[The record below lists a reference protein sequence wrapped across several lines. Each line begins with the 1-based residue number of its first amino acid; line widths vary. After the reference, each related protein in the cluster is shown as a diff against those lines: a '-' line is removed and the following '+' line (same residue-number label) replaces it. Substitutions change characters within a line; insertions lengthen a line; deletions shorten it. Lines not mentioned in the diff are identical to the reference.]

1 MKKDPILEEV
11 RRVREAYAA
20 RFDFDPAKIVAD
32 LQRKA
37 VGKPPTIQR
46 RVKPAKRTRRAS

>member
-1 MKKDPILEEV
+1 MKQDSILEEV

-37 VGKPPTIQR
+37 ALKPPAIR
-46 RVKPAKRTRRAS
+46 LRAKPAKRTRRAS